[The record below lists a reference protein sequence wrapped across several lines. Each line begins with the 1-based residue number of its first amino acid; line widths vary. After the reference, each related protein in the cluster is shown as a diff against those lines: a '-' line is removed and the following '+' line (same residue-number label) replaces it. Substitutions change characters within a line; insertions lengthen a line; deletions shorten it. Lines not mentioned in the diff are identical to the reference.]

1 MGKLKSGEKSKKRD
15 KIKVVEKI
23 KTGISTKPEPT
34 VEDIRNKASEIYY
47 QRIERG
53 EYGTAEKDWAEAE
66 KYLQEERSGRERP

>member
-1 MGKLKSGEKSKKRD
+1 MNE
-15 KIKVVEKI
+15 VVEKI